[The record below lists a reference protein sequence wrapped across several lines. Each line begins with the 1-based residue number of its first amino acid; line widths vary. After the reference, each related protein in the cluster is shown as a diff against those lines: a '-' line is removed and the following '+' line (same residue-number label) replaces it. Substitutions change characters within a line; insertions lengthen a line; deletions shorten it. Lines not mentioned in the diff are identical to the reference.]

1 MRVPEKRRDDRL
13 LCAGLVEV
21 HWVDAEG
28 KAFDTIA
35 NLDDFSPAGVSLL
48 LECPLPPGT
57 HVEFSC
63 SGSRASGEVRYSN
76 PIELGWIA
84 GVAFGPDSKWDPA
97 VRPPEHLLDPK
108 SIPSNVRRGKRAL
121 VAQKVSSPISCL
133 ALGDAVKRERE

>member
-1 MRVPEKRRDDRL
+1 MRVSDQRRDDRL

-48 LECPLPPGT
+48 LDCPLPPGT
-57 HVEFSC
+57 QVEFSS
-63 SGSRASGEVRYSN
+63 SGISASGEVRYSN
-76 PIELGWIA
+76 PTELGWIV
-84 GVAFGPDSKWDPA
+84 GVAFGPDSKWDPV

-108 SIPSNVRRGKRAL
+108 SIPENARMGKGAPF
-121 VAQKVSSPISCL
+121 AQKVSSPISCL
-133 ALGDAVKRERE
+133 ALGDAVKREPE